1 MTQFSAPVG
10 IWFVPWSNVATG
22 VPSRMNVGQIFE
34 NLLGSAGRW
43 NGEEYRVGAFDE
55 MFSEEASRGAQPK
68 PEEPLGDTKYS
79 TAEKKSRKPIKSMYF
94 LCSVGEALD
103 LNFEVP
109 SWACLVALDCMPANF
124 CMGLLKIAGHDSK
137 APEIHQRRAS
147 ERKASRMAL
156 RIRNRLQAKAYFQ
169 LYVQFI
175 SYLYVFVSVR
185 LGTSPL
191 LIWLFHAG
199 TIFIPA
205 FSTAT
210 LQVLS
215 LMLCAGLRRALAT
228 NGCWIVNTLARRES
242 LGLHGIPIS
251 VDSQRILKP
260 ASWVQKFGR

>member
-1 MTQFSAPVG
+1 M
-10 IWFVPWSNVATG
+10 
-22 VPSRMNVGQIFE
+22 
-34 NLLGSAGRW
+34 
-43 NGEEYRVGAFDE
+43 
-55 MFSEEASRGAQPK
+55 
-68 PEEPLGDTKYS
+68 
-79 TAEKKSRKPIKSMYF
+79 
-94 LCSVGEALD
+94 
-103 LNFEVP
+103 
-109 SWACLVALDCMPANF
+109 VALDCMPANF
-124 CMGLLKIAGHDSK
+124 CMGLLKKAGHDSK

-169 LYVQFI
+169 LYVHFI

-185 LGTSPL
+185 LNTSPF
-191 LIWLFHAG
+191 LIWLFHAS

-251 VDSQRILKP
+251 VDSQRI
-260 ASWVQKFGR
+260 